1 MHGKKGQQ
9 NKMEKNKIKW
19 YPIVCPYC
27 GETQHSCKS
36 IFHEMGYYELG
47 RGTCIKCEKGMEIIY
62 NPTTDTLIAKKEGN
76 S

>member
-1 MHGKKGQQ
+1 
-9 NKMEKNKIKW
+9 
-19 YPIVCPYC
+19 
-27 GETQHSCKS
+27 
-36 IFHEMGYYELG
+36 MGYYELG